1 MQISCALPIILLAV
15 IATAGCD
22 AGSRNHADAPVSSV
36 GSYNTVTTSSPD
48 EALRTAKTL
57 RDSGAYHEAL
67 QVLARAH
74 RRYPDNAA
82 ITSAYGRLALLGGD
96 DERAEHLLLKAVAA
110 NPDDWQALSA
120 LGVLESRKGQQAS
133 AHAALGKANAISKG
147 EAITLNNLA
156 ISRLLA
162 NKPETAIVLLRQAL
176 RFSSLKPAYARRI
189 RRNLALALA
198 VTGRFAE
205 AEMLAGE
212 HLPRNLEHARPAIIR
227 RFLKMGEGKKGVP
240 SHWRGE
246 RARLASGWRP
256 VVEPY
261 VP

>member
-1 MQISCALPIILLAV
+1 MQISRALPIIMLVV
-15 IATAGCD
+15 ITVAGCE
-22 AGSRNHADAPVSSV
+22 AGSRDHADAPVSSV
-36 GSYNTVTTSSPD
+36 GSYNAVTTPSPD
-48 EALRTAKTL
+48 EALRTAEML
-57 RDSGAYHEAL
+57 RGSGAYQEAL

-74 RRYPDNAA
+74 RRYPDNSA

-96 DERAEHLLLKAVAA
+96 DERAERLLQKAVAA

-120 LGVLESRKGQQAS
+120 LGVLESRKGRQAS

-156 ISRLLA
+156 VSHLLAKHPTVSIRLLR
-162 NKPETAIVLLRQAL
+162 KAL
-176 RFSSLKPAYARRI
+176 RSPSLKPAYARRI
-189 RRNLALALA
+189 KRNLALALA
-198 VTGRFAE
+198 VTGRFTE

-212 HLPRNLEHARPAIIR
+212 HMPRNLKHARPAIIR
-227 RFLKMGEGKKGVP
+227 RFLKMREGKEGVP
-240 SHWRGE
+240 FRLRGE

-256 VVEPY
+256 VEEPY